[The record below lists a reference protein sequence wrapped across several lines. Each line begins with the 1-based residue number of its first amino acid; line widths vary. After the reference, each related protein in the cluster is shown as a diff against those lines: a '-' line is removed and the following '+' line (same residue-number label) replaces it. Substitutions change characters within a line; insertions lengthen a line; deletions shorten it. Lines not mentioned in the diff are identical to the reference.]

1 MQKHVYLTSITK
13 TQKMKKS
20 IVLFLLSIGLTNAQ
34 IVAPQPSPL
43 AKIEQTVGLTQVSIE
58 YSRPSMRGRTVMGD
72 LVPYGEIWRTGAN
85 RNTTLSFS
93 DAITIGKQEIAAG
106 TYALYSRPGIS
117 MWEVFFYNRTD
128 NSGLP
133 EKWDPKAIA
142 ATIEV
147 PIRELDTPVE
157 TFSIALETLHNE
169 GATLQLKWETT
180 QIDIPFK
187 VPTDAKTMASI
198 EKTISGSPK
207 PGDYYA
213 AAVYYRETNRDLN
226 TAKQWIAKA
235 VEQDPGKYWMY
246 RQQALILA
254 GLNELDA
261 AVEAAKTSLEL
272 AEKAGNKDYV
282 RLNTKSIEE
291 WSN

>member
-1 MQKHVYLTSITK
+1 
-13 TQKMKKS
+13 MKKS

-117 MWEVFFYNRTD
+117 MWEVFFYNQTD
-128 NSGLP
+128 NPGLP

-207 PGDYYA
+207 PVDYYA

>member
-1 MQKHVYLTSITK
+1 
-13 TQKMKKS
+13 MKKS

-93 DAITIGKQEIAAG
+93 DAITIEKQEIAAG

-117 MWEVFFYNRTD
+117 MWEVFFYNQTD
-128 NSGLP
+128 NPGLP

-187 VPTDAKTMASI
+187 VPTDAKTMTSI

>member
-1 MQKHVYLTSITK
+1 
-13 TQKMKKS
+13 MKKS

-272 AEKAGNKDYV
+272 AEKAGKKDYV

>member
-1 MQKHVYLTSITK
+1 M
-13 TQKMKKS
+13 
-20 IVLFLLSIGLTNAQ
+20 SIGLTNAQ

-117 MWEVFFYNRTD
+117 MWEVFFYNQTD
-128 NSGLP
+128 NPGLP

>member
-1 MQKHVYLTSITK
+1 
-13 TQKMKKS
+13 MKKS

-117 MWEVFFYNRTD
+117 MWEVFFYNQTD
-128 NSGLP
+128 NPGLP

-180 QIDIPFK
+180 QIDITFK

>member
-1 MQKHVYLTSITK
+1 
-13 TQKMKKS
+13 MKKS

-93 DAITIGKQEIAAG
+93 DAITIGKQKIAAG

-117 MWEVFFYNRTD
+117 MWEVFFYNQTD
-128 NSGLP
+128 NPGLP

-207 PGDYYA
+207 PRDYYA

-254 GLNELDA
+254 DLNELDA
-261 AVEAAKTSLEL
+261 AVEAAKISLEL
-272 AEKAGNKDYV
+272 AEKAGNKDYI

>member
-1 MQKHVYLTSITK
+1 
-13 TQKMKKS
+13 MKKS

-43 AKIEQTVGLTQVSIE
+43 VKIEQTVGLTQVSIE

-128 NSGLP
+128 NPGLP

-254 GLNELDA
+254 SLNELDA

>member
-1 MQKHVYLTSITK
+1 
-13 TQKMKKS
+13 MKKS

-117 MWEVFFYNRTD
+117 MWEVFFYNQTD
-128 NSGLP
+128 NPGLP

-207 PGDYYA
+207 PGDFYA

>member
-1 MQKHVYLTSITK
+1 
-13 TQKMKKS
+13 MKKS
-20 IVLFLLSIGLTNAQ
+20 FVLFLLSIGLTNAQ

-117 MWEVFFYNRTD
+117 MWEVFFYNQTD
-128 NSGLP
+128 NPGLP

-169 GATLQLKWETT
+169 GETLQLKWETT

>member
-1 MQKHVYLTSITK
+1 
-13 TQKMKKS
+13 MKKS

-85 RNTTLSFS
+85 RNTTFSFS

-128 NSGLP
+128 NPGLP